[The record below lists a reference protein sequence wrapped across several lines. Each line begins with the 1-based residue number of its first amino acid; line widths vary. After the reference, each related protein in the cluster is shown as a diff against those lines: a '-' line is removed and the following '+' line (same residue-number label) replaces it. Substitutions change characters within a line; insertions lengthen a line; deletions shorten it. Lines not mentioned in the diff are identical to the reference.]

1 MIKLRIAAAAF
12 VGIAALAS
20 CKKSGNPSPGG
31 GNPPPTTPT
40 TGTRLQLSLDSL
52 YLYAKET
59 YLWYDAIPTY
69 ESFNPRQY
77 AGSDDFNSLTEELY
91 KITQL
96 KNDPATSK
104 PFEYYTPAPSRSKFS
119 YVEKGNLAR
128 GIKASVDLEGDGND
142 LGLILAVVTFGS
154 DPTTYLYVRN
164 VEKGSPADKAGITRG
179 CLITKVNDGPPP
191 GSQSAATT
199 LMNSATAKLT
209 FTKPKTSTSVT
220 VTINKAA
227 YKNDPVVTWK
237 TFAPVNGN
245 VTGYLVLGH
254 FSRQTVAKPSL
265 DKAFAEFAAKGA
277 NSVVVDLRYNG
288 GGYVATAEYLTNLL
302 APSGMQTKVMY
313 KQVYNEL
320 VRTSKAPILKS
331 IPYLDANYQQVYQ
344 GSRALTY
351 ADLDFT
357 ENGNTYFFEKAGP
370 LTTAKKIVFIVS
382 GATASASELVINSYK
397 AWPANVTVRTVGAKT
412 YGKPVGFFGIGIDKF
427 TVYMAQFSSKNAL
440 GEGDYYSG
448 MTPDIAAQDYIP
460 MDFGDPEEKS
470 LKAALDYIYYGTT
483 TGGRAAAATVMING
497 RSVNANEIRSQAAGE
512 EKFNGMVEDRRKIRV
527 Q

>member
-31 GNPPPTTPT
+31 TNPPPTTPS

-59 YLWYDAIPTY
+59 YLWYDAIPAY
-69 ESFNPRQY
+69 EAFNPRQY
-77 AGSDDFNSLTEELY
+77 AASDEFNSLSNTLF

-96 KNDPATSK
+96 KIDPATSK
-104 PFEYYTPAPSRSKFS
+104 PYEYYTQNTARPKFS

-128 GIKASVDLEGDGND
+128 GIKSAVDLEGDGND
-142 LGLILAVVTFGS
+142 LGLILAVITFGS
-154 DPTTYLYVRN
+154 DPTPYLYVRN

-179 CLITKVNDGPPP
+179 CLITKV
-191 GSQSAATT
+191 GSKSAPFTT
-199 LMNSATAKLT
+199 ADANTYMNSATATLT
-209 FTKPKTSTSVT
+209 FTKPNTTT
-220 VTINKAA
+220 PITATINKVA
-227 YKNDPVVTWK
+227 YKNDPVITWK
-237 TFAPVNGN
+237 TFDVQNGN
-245 VTGYLVLGH
+245 KTGYLALGH

-265 DKAFAEFAAKGA
+265 DQAFADFAAAGVNA
-277 NSVVVDLRYNG
+277 VVVDLRYNG

-320 VRTSKAPILKS
+320 MRTGKANILKS
-331 IPYLDANYQQVYQ
+331 LPYLDANYQQVYQ

-357 ENGNTYFFEKAGP
+357 ENGNTHFFTKQGTF
-370 LTTAKKIVFIVS
+370 TTVKKIVFIVS
-382 GATASASELVINSYK
+382 SATASASELVINSFK
-397 AWPANVTVRTVGAKT
+397 AWPANVTVRTVGSKT
-412 YGKPVGFFGIGIDKF
+412 YGKPVGFFAIGVDKF
-427 TVYMAQFSSKNAL
+427 TLYMAQFTSKNAL
-440 GEGDYYSG
+440 GQGEYYSG

-460 MDFGDPEEKS
+460 RDFGDPEESS
-470 LKAALDYIYYGTT
+470 LKAALAWIH
-483 TGGRAAAATVMING
+483 TGATSGRMAPQVLMVNG
-497 RSVNANEIRSQAAGE
+497 KVKNTEEMRIQPVGE
-512 EKFNGMVEDRRKIRV
+512 EGFNGMVEDRLKV
-527 Q
+527 KEQ